1 MLIKVKMPV
10 LGDMTQAVLVREWIS
25 QVGDRVAEGS
35 PLMLVETDK
44 VDAEVP
50 SPAAGVVAEHLVSPE
65 DEVETGA
72 FICVIDSSG

>member
-10 LGDMTQAVLVREWIS
+10 LGDMTQAVLVREWVAQI
-25 QVGDRVAEGS
+25 GDRVEEGS
-35 PLMLVETDK
+35 ALMLVETDK

-50 SPAAGVVAEHLVSPE
+50 SPASGVVKEHLVAPE
-65 DEVETGA
+65 AEVETGE